1 MEQSIINAVST
12 VGFPI
17 VMCGACAYFLYTI
30 INKLM
35 AQMDKFAESLDKFN
49 NTLISMDK
57 RLEHIEN
64 KLDK

>member
-1 MEQSIINAVST
+1 MEQSLINAVST

-35 AQMDKFAESLDKFN
+35 CQMDKFAESLDKFN
-49 NTLISMDK
+49 DTLIGMDK
-57 RLEHIEN
+57 RLESIE
-64 KLDK
+64 DKIK